1 MFFAVFKWVF
11 DHCWIWTEG
20 LSTSTRFLRNSPT
33 FYNWLVANVV
43 DESTWSMSEI
53 VKSNVL
59 RHVNSQ
65 NVDLQLICK
74 KAPRHGHSW
83 GSRLL
88 QLLSFFHLLTPLW
101 QQTNSQTGNCPSS
114 IWLTCPLDCQIVKL
128 SGCQDAR
135 LSGCQAVRLSGCL
148 LGAPEQAPPGR
159 GGAAAGPAAA
169 GQSVAHQS
177 PNDGGGEEGSRSSRP
192 PSRCPSCP
200 AARSPWH
207 HRPPTD
213 WATELGAVAAG
224 GGGGRISSWSR
235 LSSSSA
241 PQTSTLV
248 PIPPTTRARQ
258 YSSPHRF
265 HFHANIPKIFTLTQI
280 SQEIFSR
287 TEFSILPN
295 FSPINFLRPTD
306 RGGR

>member
-1 MFFAVFKWVF
+1 M
-11 DHCWIWTEG
+11 T
-20 LSTSTRFLRNSPT
+20 TRK
-33 FYNWLVANVV
+33 
-43 DESTWSMSEI
+43 M
-53 VKSNVL
+53 
-59 RHVNSQ
+59 
-65 NVDLQLICK
+65 
-74 KAPRHGHSW
+74 
-83 GSRLL
+83 
-88 QLLSFFHLLTPLW
+88 
-101 QQTNSQTGNCPSS
+101 
-114 IWLTCPLDCQIVKL
+114 LTCSWFARRPRATVTLGGQGCFSCCHFFTSWLHFDSRQTARLAIAHPQYDSLSPWTVRLSSCQVV
-128 SGCQDAR
+128 R

-306 RGGR
+306 KGGR